1 VVIVP
6 EVVIV
11 PPDIRPA
18 VAILVT
24 VPVYWSAEFIV
35 KLGYVPVI
43 VVVPP

>member
-24 VPVYWSAEFIV
+24 VPALTVCQLNTPAPLFV
-35 KLGYVPVI
+35 KTVEAAP
-43 VVVPP
+43 